1 MGAALEM
8 LIAHYF
14 HLPVPSS
21 EGSKSEIASDILEQR
36 TDEKA
41 SLESIYEKAFEE
53 RLPNRVWAAKLDLP
67 YLLERCKAPQQNSKA
82 HTSDSRNRQQKP
94 NRNSRSKELC
104 NFIASGKPCK
114 YGDKCRF
121 SHQVSTSKESSV
133 AAAQPED
140 NHFILEIR
148 FPPGSCPKCL
158 FLSVLK

>member
-1 MGAALEM
+1 M

-21 EGSKSEIASDILEQR
+21 DVPKSAISDDILEQR

-67 YLLERCKAPQQNSKA
+67 YLLERCKAPQQHSKS
-82 HTSDSRNRQQKP
+82 HFSDSRNRQQKA

-121 SHQVSTSKESSV
+121 SHQISASKESSTET
-133 AAAQPED
+133 AQSED
-140 NHFILEIR
+140 NQFTLEIR
-148 FPPGSCPKCL
+148 FPPGNHL
-158 FLSVLK
+158 EWT